1 MKITKFFA
9 LMCAAAVAFVGCEGT
24 EDNNNGGTTGGGNN
38 NPPAST
44 TGFVLSV
51 DKTPI
56 ALGESFTLTV
66 TDDGVDVTS
75 SATIYNYKSM
85 EVVKN
90 NTFTPE
96 STGVY
101 SFFATLGSKSSNT
114 LYVTVMASVPD
125 LPADT
130 DAANTKFNHRI
141 LLVDH
146 TGVNCGYCP
155 MMTDNLLA
163 LHETEWKDHFN
174 EVTNHAGAYAS
185 GDPANSPAANIVD
198 AFYGSPG
205 SKPKLNINFYYG
217 EVPNQY
223 VSGFISDMNTVFT
236 ELVKVDG
243 ADAGAAVATVG
254 DPEIVYATV
263 AVKAAV
269 EQEYKVNAWLLQNN
283 IYSANQANASEP
295 HHYIYNHAVR
305 NIAGSPTKTNVQ
317 GESIGV
323 VKAGD
328 TFETGFELPI
338 TSTKWELDNLEV
350 LVIISAKDRQNRWEV
365 VNTTVCPVNQS
376 VNFEYLQ

>member
-24 EDNNNGGTTGGGNN
+24 EDNNNGSTGGGGNN
-38 NPPAST
+38 NPPASN

-51 DKTPI
+51 DRSPI

-90 NTFTPE
+90 STFTPDA
-96 STGVY
+96 TGVY

-130 DAANTKFNHRI
+130 DAANTKFNHRV

-146 TGVNCGYCP
+146 TGINCPNCP
-155 MMTDNLLA
+155 MMTDNLRA
-163 LHETEWKDHFN
+163 LHETEWKNSYN
-174 EVTNHAGAYAS
+174 EVTCHAGSYAA
-185 GDPANSPAANIVD
+185 GDPANSSAANTVNS
-198 AFYGSPG
+198 YY
-205 SKPKLNINFYYG
+205 KPNGYPDLRINFHGSQVGNYYTDYFKQVMSA
-217 EVPNQY
+217 EFEKIIKTN
-223 VSGFISDMNTVFT
+223 
-236 ELVKVDG
+236 G
-243 ADAGAAVATVG
+243 ADAGIAVATTG
-254 DPEIVYATV
+254 DSDVVYATV

-269 EQEYKVNAWLLQNN
+269 TQEYRVTAWLLENN
-283 IYSANQANASEP
+283 IYGNQAGATES
-295 HHYIYNHAVR
+295 HHSLYQHALR
-305 NIAGSPTKTNVQ
+305 NIGGTYSKTDLT

-323 VKAGD
+323 VEAGKVV
-328 TFETGFELPI
+328 ETGFEIPI
-338 TSTKWELDNLEV
+338 TSTKWDVTNMEV
-350 LVIISAKDRQNRWEV
+350 LVIVSAKDRQNRWEV